1 MDEGQLVGTPHHW
14 CACAAA
20 CHTLQFHKLASRAE
34 RIPLAVDEDSTMHIH
49 RIFGRARIRHILI
62 VAAILIRSMPESL
75 AQDANTASNE
85 IADVVIYGA
94 TSAGV
99 AAAVQVSR
107 MGHTVVL
114 IEPSRHIGG
123 LTTGGLGFTDSGDK
137 RVIGGI
143 AREFYQRIRKH
154 YDNPAAWA
162 YEKSTDYNRY
172 RSGEDAMWTFEP
184 KVAESLFHEMLLEA
198 KVQLIMGER
207 LDRTSGVNSDRGQII
222 SVTTESGRVFRGQQF
237 IDATYEGDL
246 MAAAKV
252 RYMVGREANS
262 QYAETLNG
270 NQPNGNTHNHRF
282 VRNVDPFVQPGN
294 PASGLLTGI
303 EATGA
308 GETGVG
314 DHRVQAYCFRMCMS
328 NAAKNRIPFPK
339 PENYEESRYELLFR
353 NFEAGDLRFPMKPD
367 MMPNGKTDTNNNC
380 AFSTDYLGGN
390 YAYPDADY
398 ATREAI
404 IRDHE
409 DYQKGLMWSLA
420 NHPRVPESIRREM
433 AQWGLPKDEFV
444 DNGNW
449 PHQLYIREARRMVSD
464 YVVSE
469 LDCRRVRIVED
480 SVGLGSYN
488 MDSHNVRRYVTPE
501 GFVQNEGDIQVSPG
515 GPYLISYRAMIP
527 ARDQIENLSVPVCLS
542 STHIAY
548 GSIRMEPVFMVLGQS
563 SATAA
568 VLALES
574 DVTLQALPFAAL
586 RERLLK
592 DGQVL
597 DLPANVQK
605 KVLISKASLPG
616 LVLDDTDARLTGVWT
631 HSSSAGGYVGT
642 DYVHDGHTDKGEK
655 SVQWILKA
663 PSSGQFDLRFS
674 YSANPNRATNVQV
687 LITYGSETRTVTVN
701 QQQTPEIDNLFHSIG
716 AYELKADE
724 TVEVLISNEGTNGH
738 VIADAVQLV
747 PVQ

>member
-1 MDEGQLVGTPHHW
+1 M
-14 CACAAA
+14 
-20 CHTLQFHKLASRAE
+20 RA
-34 RIPLAVDEDSTMHIH
+34 
-49 RIFGRARIRHILI
+49 
-62 VAAILIRSMPESL
+62 SL
-75 AQDANTASNE
+75 AQDANTTGIE
-85 IADVVIYGA
+85 TADVVIYGA
-94 TSAGV
+94 ASAGV

-114 IEPSRHIGG
+114 IEPGRHVGG
-123 LTTGGLGFTDSGDK
+123 LTSGGLGFTDSGDK

-154 YDNPAAWA
+154 YDNPAAWI
-162 YEKSTDYNRY
+162 YEKSTDYSRY

-184 KVAESLFHEMLLEA
+184 KVAEALFREMLLEA

-207 LDRTSGVNSDRGQII
+207 LERTSGVKSDRGRIT
-222 SVTTESGRVFRGQQF
+222 SVTTESGRVFHGKQF

-252 RYMVGREANS
+252 RYTVGREANS

-282 VRNVDPFVQPGN
+282 VRNVDPYVQPGN
-294 PASGLLTGI
+294 PASGLLPGI

-308 GETGVG
+308 GEEGVG

-328 NAAKNRIPFPK
+328 NAAENRLPFPK
-339 PENYEESRYELLFR
+339 PDNYDESRYELLFR

-367 MMPNGKTDTNNNC
+367 MMPNRKTDTNNNC
-380 AFSTDYLGGN
+380 AFSTDYIGGN

-398 ATREAI
+398 AAREAI

-409 DYQKGLMWSLA
+409 DYQKGLMWTLA

-464 YVVSE
+464 YVVTE
-469 LDCRRVRIVED
+469 LDCRRVQIAED

-488 MDSHNVRRYVTPE
+488 MDSHNIRRFVTSD

-515 GPYLISYRAMIP
+515 GPYLISYRAIIP

-563 SATAA
+563 AATAA

-574 DVTLQALPFAAL
+574 DVKLQALPFAEL

-605 KVLISKASLPG
+605 KVLMSKASLPG
-616 LVLDDTDARLTGVWT
+616 IVLDDTDAKLTGVWT
-631 HSSSAGGYVGT
+631 HSSSTGSYVGT
-642 DYVHDGHTDKGEK
+642 DYIHDGHTEKGEK

-674 YSANPNRATNVQV
+674 YSANPNRATNVPV
-687 LITYGSETRTVTVN
+687 LITYHGETKTISVD
-701 QQQTPEIDNLFHSIG
+701 QQQPPQINNLFQSIG
-716 AYELKADE
+716 VFELKADE